1 MIGQTVSH
9 FKIVEAIGEGGMG
22 VVYKARDLNLDRFV
36 AIKFLPSH
44 LTTDERIK
52 KRFIREAKA
61 ASALEHPNICTIY
74 EVGELHDGQ
83 MFMAMGYYEGET
95 VLERLQ
101 NTTLEFDEVVEIIS
115 QVAVGLAS
123 AHDHGIVHRDIKPA
137 NLMITKDGLVKILDF
152 GIAKLAGQT
161 KLTKTGSMMGT
172 MAYMSPE
179 QIIGE
184 KVDARSDIFS
194 LGMVFYE
201 MLIGEH
207 PFQAKRAGEI
217 LYAIMNEDP
226 PPLDQF
232 RSDLPES
239 LQELLNHTLEKN
251 KQDRLSSLEDFIAE
265 LKNVIIPQTM
275 HVKRSRRL
283 KPRHDKTVGLDNMI
297 GPYRLRER
305 IGVGGMGEV
314 WSAEQEEP
322 FHRIVALKILK
333 AGMDTK
339 EVVARFEA
347 ERQALALMDHPC
359 IAKVYDAGST
369 PMGRPFFAMELV
381 QGLPITEYCDRHKL
395 TTRERLELFI
405 HLCEG
410 VQHAHQKAVIHR
422 DLKPNNVLITEV
434 DDRPVPKIIDFG
446 VAKATAQPLTER
458 TMFTHL
464 GQLIGTPEYMSP
476 EQAELTGEDI
486 DTRTDVYSLG
496 VILYELLAGALP
508 FESDELRAAGF
519 EGIRRKIREEE
530 PLNPSKRVTTLAE
543 TSVSIAQSRHTDPA
557 ALSSQ
562 LRGDLDWIIMK
573 ALDKDRTRRYA
584 SALDLAAD
592 IERHLT
598 HQPVLASPP
607 STTYRIKKFIIRHK
621 AGVMAA
627 SFVVIAL
634 ILGITGTTVG
644 LFRAIKAER
653 VAREEAETA
662 NRVSQFLEELFA
674 VSDPGEAKG
683 DTITAREILDKG
695 AEKIA
700 VELQGQPLVQ
710 ARLMVTMGR
719 VYRGLGL
726 YDQSRLLLEEA
737 LEIRRNEL
745 GEEALEMACSQEE
758 LATLLGSVGDYEA
771 ARQLFESALATREE
785 LLGNDHPEVGLT
797 VSNLGNLYRQL
808 RDFNKAIPLYERA
821 LEIREKVLDP
831 DHPDVSNSLNGLAI
845 VLEAMGKYEE
855 ALPLYKR
862 ALAIREK
869 AFGPDHPQVATSLNN
884 LATLYWLMGNYEA
897 ARPLNARA
905 LAIQEKVLGTDHP
918 DLTYTLNVY
927 ALLLLADDDY
937 AGAKKVHQRALTIR
951 QKNLRPD
958 HPRIADSYY
967 NLACVS
973 ALEGSREEALGYL
986 RESIRCGFKK
996 PIIFTDS
1003 DLESLHDNAEFKALL
1018 DEMRRRLGMDD

>member
-1 MIGQTVSH
+1 MIGQTISH

-22 VVYKARDLNLDRFV
+22 VVYKAKDLNLDRFV

-44 LTTDERIK
+44 LTADESIK

-74 EVGELHDGQ
+74 EIDELSDGQ
-83 MFMAMGYYEGET
+83 MFIAMGYYEGET
-95 VLERLQ
+95 LRERLQ
-101 NTTLEFDEVVEIIS
+101 NATLEFDDAVEIIS

-123 AHDHGIVHRDIKPA
+123 AHHHGIVHRDIKPA
-137 NLMITKDGLVKILDF
+137 NLVITEDGLVKILDF
-152 GIAKLAGQT
+152 GVAKLAGQT
-161 KLTKTGSMMGT
+161 KLTETGSMIGT

-179 QIIGE
+179 QMGGE
-184 KVDARSDIFS
+184 GVDARSDIFS

-207 PFQAKRAGEI
+207 PFQEKHAGAM

-239 LQELLNHTLEKN
+239 LQELLNHTMAKN
-251 KQDRLSSLEDFIAE
+251 KEDRLSSLEDFIVE
-265 LKNVIIPQTM
+265 LRNTVIPQTM
-275 HVKRSRRL
+275 HIKRSRRL
-283 KPRHDKTVGLDNMI
+283 KPRHDKTAGPDGMI

-322 FHRIVALKILK
+322 FRRKVALKILK

-369 PMGRPFFAMELV
+369 PQGRPYFAMEFI
-381 QGLPITEYCDRHKL
+381 QGVPITEYCDRHKL
-395 TTRERLELFI
+395 TTRQRLELFI

-446 VAKATAQPLTER
+446 VAKATAQPLTEK
-458 TMFTHL
+458 TMYTHL

-508 FESDELRAAGF
+508 FESEELRAAGF
-519 EGIRRKIREEE
+519 EGIRRIIREEE

-543 TSVSIAQSRHTDPA
+543 TSVSIAQSRHTDPS

-592 IERHLT
+592 IERHLS

-607 STTYRIKKFIIRHK
+607 STAYRIKKFVIRHK
-621 AGVMAA
+621 VGVTAA
-627 SFVVIAL
+627 SFVVIAMV
-634 ILGITGTTVG
+634 LGITGTTIG
-644 LFRAIKAER
+644 LFRAIEAKK

-674 VSDPGEAKG
+674 VSDPGEARG
-683 DTITAREILDKG
+683 NTITAREILDKG
-695 AEKIA
+695 AEKITI
-700 VELQGQPLVQ
+700 ELQGQPLVQ

-726 YDQSRLLLEEA
+726 YDQSRSLLEEA

-745 GEEALEMACSQEE
+745 DEEALEVACSREE
-758 LATLLGSVGDYEA
+758 LATLLGSVGEYET
-771 ARQLFESALATREE
+771 ARPLFESALAIREE
-785 LLGNDHPEVGLT
+785 HLGYDHPDVGLT
-797 VSNLGNLYRQL
+797 VSNLGNLYRQM
-808 RDFNKAIPLYERA
+808 RYFNQAIPLYERA
-821 LEIREKVLDP
+821 LEIREKTLGP

-845 VLEAMGKYEE
+845 VLEAIGKYEE

-869 AFGPDHPQVATSLNN
+869 ALGPDHPRVATSLNN
-884 LATLYWLMGNYEA
+884 LATVYWFLADYES

-905 LAIQEKVLGTDHP
+905 LAIQEKVLGPDHP
-918 DLTYTLNVY
+918 DLTHTLNIY
-927 ALLLLADDDY
+927 ALLLLADSDY
-937 AGAKKVHQRALTIR
+937 AGAKKVHKRALAIR
-951 QKNLRPD
+951 EKKLRPD
-958 HPRIADSYY
+958 HPHIADSYY

-973 ALEGSREEALGYL
+973 ALEGNSEEALNYL
-986 RESIRCGFKK
+986 RESVRRGFAK

-1003 DLESLHDNAEFKALL
+1003 DLKSLHGNAEFEALL
-1018 DEMRRRLGMDD
+1018 DEMRRRLGRDN